1 MVDLA
6 PTPDNEIYGHLSDNG
21 PGVVITERKDLR
33 IIHMAGD
40 INDPTF
46 ATSARNVLGLPLP
59 QMAGETREGRGVRI
73 IWLAPDRW
81 LVIGKNSSELVELIG
96 KAAINDISQGRV
108 ILRIS
113 GHNARDLLNK
123 GCPIDLD
130 PQIFPSGQAVSTLL
144 GHLNVVIDCVEANIF
159 EIYVSRSYHHFIC
172 EWLVR
177 AGKEFGIQ
185 FER

>member
-1 MVDLA
+1 
-6 PTPDNEIYGHLSDNG
+6 
-21 PGVVITERKDLR
+21 
-33 IIHMAGD
+33 
-40 INDPTF
+40 
-46 ATSARNVLGLPLP
+46 
-59 QMAGETREGRGVRI
+59 
-73 IWLAPDRW
+73 
-81 LVIGKNSSELVELIG
+81 
-96 KAAINDISQGRV
+96 
-108 ILRIS
+108 
-113 GHNARDLLNK
+113 LLNK

-130 PQIFPSGQAVSTLL
+130 PQIFPAGQAVSTLL